1 MFRFVP
7 FIVVT
12 TLACSAWCGAVAAEP
27 KPAGQS
33 SFFAGTPAE
42 QRACARDATRLC
54 AEEIPDNFAV
64 LACLQKHRKKL
75 HKSCLA
81 VLEAHGQ

>member
-1 MFRFVP
+1 MRRLALVL
-7 FIVVT
+7 VVFSI
-12 TLACSAWCGAVAAEP
+12 AGGAMAAGSDRP
-27 KPAGQS
+27 HQS
-33 SFFAGTPAE
+33 SMFEGTPAE
-42 QRACARDATRLC
+42 QRACSRDATRLC
-54 AEEIPDNFAV
+54 SEAIPDNFAV